1 MRLSYHCQC
10 NCICKHLLTNNITKK
25 MDKLALFAE
34 HQMNANQAMRD
45 YIQTKHG
52 EIDRLEQFE
61 NHYCSVRDK
70 YLQFKDLL
78 LKSDKTYSE
87 LQKRLDNELL
97 THKQTI
103 DKLRIHNDNLMK
115 YNQEQTLENKKLEHQ
130 LNDCVERLRRASQNH
145 DYLNSSSLSSNNSF
159 SINGNGTSGVT
170 YMNATST
177 PQPNSLMPQV
187 GNNMSPHIT
196 NTNSIVHRL
205 CNDRL

>member
-1 MRLSYHCQC
+1 
-10 NCICKHLLTNNITKK
+10 

-34 HQMNANQAMRD
+34 HQMKANQAMRD

-61 NHYCSVRDK
+61 NHYYSVEDK
-70 YLQFKDLL
+70 YFQFKDLL

-87 LQKRLDNELL
+87 LQKRLDNELI

-103 DKLRIHNDNLMK
+103 EKLRIHNDNLMK

-130 LNDCVERLRRASQNH
+130 LNDCVERLRKASQNH

-159 SINGNGTSGVT
+159 TINSTSGAT

-177 PQPNSLMPQV
+177 PQPNSLSPQV
-187 GNNMSPHIT
+187 GTNISPQIT
-196 NTNSIVHRL
+196 NTNSIVRRL